1 MATTSVSVDIPA
13 SAEHVWQVIGGFDA
27 LPDWLPYIPVSISS
41 DGGRVRSLEND
52 EGGVIVERLETFDQR
67 LRSYSYSIIE
77 APFPVT
83 DYIAT
88 LAVHDGPGGVGARVE
103 WSGTFT
109 PVGVSD
115 AEAETLFHGIF
126 TDGLAA
132 LKQTMAA

>member
-1 MATTSVSVDIPA
+1 MATTSVSVEIPA
-13 SAEHVWQVIGGFDA
+13 SAERVWQVIGGFDA

-52 EGGVIVERLETFDQR
+52 EGGMIVERLEAFDQR
-67 LRSYSYSIIE
+67 KRSYSYSIIE
-77 APFPVT
+77 APFPIT

-88 LAVHDGPGGVGARVE
+88 LAVHEGPEGVGARVE
-103 WSGTFT
+103 WSGTFR

-115 AEAETLFHGIF
+115 TEAETLFHGIF